1 MGGATRMKPPKPQL
15 QNSMTWP
22 QRFLIIAVL
31 AWFGLLILGPAVAL
45 ARRAFAP
52 GVGAVF
58 KALTDPD
65 AIEALLLTAKITV
78 VVTISNTIFGIAMAI
93 VLVRQRFWG
102 RRIVDGLLD
111 LPFAVSPV
119 IAGLM
124 LIILYGPKSTIGSR
138 LESFGFPIVYHLPG
152 MILAGMFVTLPLVV
166 RSVAPI
172 LEEIGSDQED
182 VASTLGADCWTTFH
196 RITLPTIRWGVAY
209 GAALVVARSLGE
221 FGALLVVSGNII
233 GRTQTATL
241 YVHDQIES
249 FEPHGAYV
257 MSIVL
262 ATVSFCILVGL
273 ETIQNSVRRREYAAE
288 AKEDG
293 QGPIRQMR
301 RH

>member
-1 MGGATRMKPPKPQL
+1 MKPPKPA
-15 QNSMTWP
+15 STPEMTWP
-22 QRFLIIAVL
+22 QRFLITAVL
-31 AWFGLLILGPAVAL
+31 GWFGLLVFGPAVAL

-52 GVGAVF
+52 GIGPF
-58 KALTDPD
+58 FEKLTDPD
-65 AIEALLLTAKITV
+65 ALESLWLTAKITAA
-78 VVTISNTIFGIAMAI
+78 VTLCNTVFGVGMAI

-102 RRIVDGLLD
+102 RRLMDGFLD

-124 LIILYGPKSTIGSR
+124 LIILYGPRSTIGSG
-138 LESFGFPIVYHLPG
+138 LESMGLPIVYHLPG
-152 MILAGMFVTLPLVV
+152 MILAGLFVTLPLVV

-172 LEEIGSDQED
+172 LEEVGSDQEE
-182 VASTLGADCWTTFH
+182 VASTLGADWWTTFR
-196 RITLPTIRWGVAY
+196 RITLPTIRWGIAY

-241 YVHDQIES
+241 YVHDQVES

-257 MSIVL
+257 MSTVL
-262 ATVSFCILVGL
+262 AGLSFGMLISL
-273 ETIQNSVRRREYAAE
+273 ELIRNRSHRQEFEAEESQDAAG
-288 AKEDG
+288 ARKS
-293 QGPIRQMR
+293 IRPTR

>member
-1 MGGATRMKPPKPQL
+1 M
-15 QNSMTWP
+15 
-22 QRFLIIAVL
+22 AV
-31 AWFGLLILGPAVAL
+31 
-45 ARRAFAP
+45 
-52 GVGAVF
+52 
-58 KALTDPD
+58 
-65 AIEALLLTAKITV
+65 
-78 VVTISNTIFGIAMAI
+78 

-124 LIILYGPKSTIGSR
+124 LIILYGPKSEIGSR
-138 LESFGFPIVYHLPG
+138 LESIGFPIVYHLPG

-182 VASTLGADCWTTFH
+182 VASTLGADWWTTFR

-273 ETIQNSVRRREYAAE
+273 ETVQNRVRQREYAAE
-288 AKEDG
+288 TNEDD
-293 QGPIRQMR
+293 QGAVRQMR

>member
-1 MGGATRMKPPKPQL
+1 MKPPSPQL
-15 QNSMTWP
+15 DKTMTWP
-22 QRFLIIAVL
+22 QRLLIGAVL
-31 AWFGLLILGPAVAL
+31 AWFGLLIFGPAVAL

-52 GVGAVF
+52 GLAAF
-58 KALTDPD
+58 ITALTDAD
-65 AIEALLLTAKITV
+65 ALEALWLTTKITV
-78 VVTISNTIFGIAMAI
+78 VVTFCNTIFGIAMAI

-102 RRIVDGLLD
+102 RRLADGLLD

-124 LIILYGPKSTIGSR
+124 LIILYGPRSTIGSR
-138 LESFGFPIVYHLPG
+138 LEAIGFPVVYHLPG

-172 LEEIGSDQED
+172 LEEIGADQEE
-182 VASTLGADCWTTFH
+182 VASTLGARPWTTFT

-241 YVHDQIES
+241 YVHDQVES
-249 FEPHGAYV
+249 FQPHGAYV
-257 MSIVL
+257 MSITL
-262 ATVSFCILVGL
+262 AAISFFMLVGL
-273 ETIQNSVRRREYAAE
+273 ELVQKRVRSQEYAADTTE
-288 AKEDG
+288 AT
-293 QGPIRQMR
+293 QGSGAIRQAR

>member
-1 MGGATRMKPPKPQL
+1 MKPASPQL
-15 QNSMTWP
+15 PHTMTWP
-22 QRFLIIAVL
+22 QRLLIGAVL
-31 AWFGLLILGPAVAL
+31 AWFGLLIFGPAVAL

-52 GVGAVF
+52 GLAAF
-58 KALTDPD
+58 ITALTSDD
-65 AIEALLLTAKITV
+65 ALEALWLTVKITA
-78 VVTISNTIFGIAMAI
+78 VVTVSNTIFGIAMAI

-102 RRIVDGLLD
+102 RRLADGLLD

-124 LIILYGPKSTIGSR
+124 LIILYGPRSTIGSR
-138 LESFGFPIVYHLPG
+138 LESIGFPVVYHLPG

-166 RSVAPI
+166 RSVMPI
-172 LEEIGSDQED
+172 LEEIGADQEE
-182 VASTLGADCWTTFH
+182 VASTLGARPWTTFT

-241 YVHDQIES
+241 YVHDQVES

-257 MSIVL
+257 MSITL
-262 ATVSFCILVGL
+262 AAISFFMLVGL
-273 ETIQNSVRRREYAAE
+273 ELVQKRVRGQEYASDGAE
-288 AKEDG
+288 APAPGK
-293 QGPIRQMR
+293 IRQAR

>member
-1 MGGATRMKPPKPQL
+1 MKPPKPATAPE
-15 QNSMTWP
+15 MTWP
-22 QRFLIIAVL
+22 QRFLIAAVL
-31 AWFGLLILGPAVAL
+31 AWFGLLIFGPAVAL
-45 ARRAFAP
+45 VRRALAP
-52 GVGAVF
+52 GIGAF
-58 KALTDPD
+58 LTKLTEPD
-65 AIEALLLTAKITV
+65 ALESLWLTAKITV
-78 VVTISNTIFGIAMAI
+78 AVTIANTVFGIGMAL

-102 RRIVDGLLD
+102 RRLTDGVLD

-124 LIILYGPKSTIGSR
+124 LIILYGPRSTLGSR
-138 LESFGFPIVYHLPG
+138 LQAIGFPIVYHLPG
-152 MILAGMFVTLPLVV
+152 MILAGLFVTLPLVV

-172 LEEIGSDQED
+172 LEEVGSDQED
-182 VASTLGADCWTTFH
+182 VASTLGADWWTTFR

-241 YVHDQIES
+241 YVQDQVES

-257 MSIVL
+257 MSVVL
-262 ATVSFCILVGL
+262 AGVSFFMLITL
-273 ETIQNSVRRREYAAE
+273 EIIRNRSHDKEYASEEQADA
-288 AKEDG
+288 AKTSRG
-293 QGPIRQMR
+293 KIRPTR